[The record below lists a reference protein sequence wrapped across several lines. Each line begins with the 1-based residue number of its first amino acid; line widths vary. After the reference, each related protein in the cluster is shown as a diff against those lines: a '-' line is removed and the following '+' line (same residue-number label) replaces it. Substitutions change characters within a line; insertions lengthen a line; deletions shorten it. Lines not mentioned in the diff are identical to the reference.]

1 MKIHNWTNVSLE
13 ENWSWES
20 ETHVSVGIRY
30 DITRDRRDNNFIV

>member
-1 MKIHNWTNVSLE
+1 MITITKTNGV
-13 ENWSWES
+13 NWSWES